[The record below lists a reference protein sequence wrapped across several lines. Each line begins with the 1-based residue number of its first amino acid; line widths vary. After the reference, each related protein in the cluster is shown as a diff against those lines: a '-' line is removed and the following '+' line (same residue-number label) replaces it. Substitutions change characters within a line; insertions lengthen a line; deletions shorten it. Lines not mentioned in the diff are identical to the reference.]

1 MLYMQI
7 PENRPTRSDL
17 ESPTLPTLPTMPPAR
32 QTFADIAIDTPRIRE
47 E

>member
-17 ESPTLPTLPTMPPAR
+17 ESPTLPTMPPAR